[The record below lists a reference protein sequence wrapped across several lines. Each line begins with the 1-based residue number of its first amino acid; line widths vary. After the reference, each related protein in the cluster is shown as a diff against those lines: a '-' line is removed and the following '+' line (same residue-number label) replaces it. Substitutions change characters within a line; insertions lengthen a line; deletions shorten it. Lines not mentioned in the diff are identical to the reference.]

1 MNINFSFI
9 IIDDSELDRYIT
21 QKFLELADKRLDIK
35 TFQSAEVAL
44 EMIREEYL
52 EKRELPTI
60 IFLDLL
66 MPMMTGHKFVEE
78 FEKLPVEIK
87 GNFMI
92 VILTLLSV
100 DSHPDSIYGIPAN
113 AAINSIIEKPLTR
126 EKLTALLERIRS
138 ANA

>member
-1 MNINFSFI
+1 
-9 IIDDSELDRYIT
+9 
-21 QKFLELADKRLDIK
+21 
-35 TFQSAEVAL
+35 
-44 EMIREEYL
+44 
-52 EKRELPTI
+52 
-60 IFLDLL
+60 
-66 MPMMTGHKFVEE
+66 VEE